1 MRTRF
6 DIQLETLNNEIIE
19 MGALVEQA
27 MSNVTEVLLHKSV
40 ELAQKNI
47 DFDKEID
54 QKMKDIESLCL
65 RLLLSQQPVAKDL
78 RLISAALKM
87 VSDLERIGDQC
98 ADISEIV
105 LTLSPGA
112 DTKHLDLIPR
122 MASATKKMVS
132 ESVDAFVNRDIQLAH
147 SVCEYD
153 DVVDNLFNEV
163 RRDLISKIRENV
175 DVGDGEQIID
185 LLMIAKYFERIGD
198 HAVNVA
204 KWVIFS
210 VTGTRNGMGY
220 LTNYDDMKDK

>member
-6 DIQLETLNNEIIE
+6 EMQLETLNEEIIG
-19 MGALVEQA
+19 MGALVEIAMKNAMQA
-27 MSNVTEVLLHKSV
+27 LVSGDA

-47 DFDKEID
+47 EADKDID

-65 RLLLSQQPVAKDL
+65 KLLLSQQPVARDL

-105 LTLSPGA
+105 MTLPKGTEA
-112 DTKHLDLIPR
+112 AHLEYIPK
-122 MASATKKMVS
+122 MAEAAHKMIS
-132 ESVDAFVNRDIQLAH
+132 ESVDAFAHRDVELART
-147 SVCEYD
+147 VVDYD
-153 DVVDNLFNEV
+153 DVVDRLYDDV
-163 RRDLISKIRENV
+163 RRTLVELVRKDS
-175 DVGDGEQIID
+175 DAGEGLMD
-185 LLMIAKYFERIGD
+185 LLLTAKYLERIGD

-210 VTGTRNGMGY
+210 VTGTRNGTGF
-220 LTNYDDMKDK
+220 LTGQDEVNDK

>member
-6 DIQLETLNNEIIE
+6 EIQLETLNNEIIE

-27 MSNVTEVLLHKSV
+27 MSNAVDALLHQSID
-40 ELAQKNI
+40 LAQKNI

-65 RLLLSQQPVAKDL
+65 KLLLSQQPVARDL

-105 LTLSPGA
+105 LTLPPSS
-112 DTKHLDLIPR
+112 DTNHLNLIPR

-132 ESVDAFVNRDIQLAH
+132 ESVDAFVNRDINLAH
-147 SVCEYD
+147 SVCDYD

-175 DVGDGEQIID
+175 EDGERIID

-198 HAVNVA
+198 HSVNVA

-210 VTGTRNGMGY
+210 ITGTRNGVGY
-220 LTNYDDMKDK
+220 LANFDDMKDK

>member
-6 DIQLETLNNEIIE
+6 EMQLETLNEEIIG
-19 MGALVEQA
+19 MGALVEIAMKNAMQA
-27 MSNVTEVLLHKSV
+27 LVSGDA

-47 DFDKEID
+47 EADKDID

-65 RLLLSQQPVAKDL
+65 KLLLSQQPVARDL

-105 LTLSPGA
+105 MTFPKGTEA
-112 DTKHLDLIPR
+112 AHLEYIPK
-122 MASATKKMVS
+122 MAEAVHKMIS
-132 ESVDAFVNRDIQLAH
+132 ESVDAFVHRDVELART
-147 SVCEYD
+147 VVDYD
-153 DVVDNLFNEV
+153 DVVDHLYDDV
-163 RRDLISKIRENV
+163 RRTLVELVRKDS
-175 DVGDGEQIID
+175 DAGEGLMD
-185 LLMIAKYFERIGD
+185 LLLTAKYLERIGD

-210 VTGTRNGMGY
+210 VTGTRNGTGF
-220 LTNYDDMKDK
+220 LTGPDEVNDK